1 MADSSILLKQFDGSN
16 YSQYFPQNLP
26 LDIANQFV
34 NSQGKNSNDIFNYL
48 RKYCQYWWRKTSQ
61 TTLNLYHEAKG
72 VFSPAF
78 LVCSSTRTIKWSKS
92 ITINSSRTISL
103 MSPSN
108 LSVEASYIGAE
119 NLAKKAPCYITNLQG
134 GSSKVFYLEENT
146 SGGTSASKYNIY
158 TSDNKVYLSEN
169 DYHCKEVSAVKITV
183 PEGTI
188 SYEQSTMRNAYPDSS
203 IENNYS
209 YSFLGVPL
217 EEMTQK
223 IDFNIQIGQYIG
235 TGTFG
240 PKNPNVLS
248 FSKAPQVLMFQNN
261 KDYNS
266 YNWGLCFPK
275 FQTALAIIYKAPY
288 TNQSLMA
295 VTVNTI
301 YKNNNKTI
309 MWYIENSDSNEK
321 NAYYQGNLKDS
332 VYSYFAL
339 F

>member
-61 TTLNLYHEAKG
+61 TNKTIYQQTKSVIGTN
-72 VFSPAF
+72 F
-78 LVCSSTRTIKWSKS
+78 LVCSTTRSIKWSKS
-92 ITINSSRTISL
+92 ITINDSGVISL
-103 MSPSN
+103 NSPSSLN
-108 LSVEASYIGAE
+108 ITASWTGARD
-119 NLAKKAPCYITNLQG
+119 LAEKSPCYITNLEG
-134 GSSKVFYLEENT
+134 GPSKVFYLEENT

-158 TSDNKVYLSEN
+158 TTDDGVYLCAN
-169 DYHCKEVSAVKITV
+169 DYHCKEVSTIKITV

-188 SYEQSTMRNAYPDSS
+188 SYEQSTIRNAYPDSS
-203 IENNYS
+203 IENNYL
-209 YSFLGVPL
+209 YSFLGIPL
-217 EEMTQK
+217 EEIAQK
-223 IDFNIQIGQYIG
+223 MDFNIQTGQYVG
-235 TGTFG
+235 TGTVG

-248 FSKAPQVLMFQNN
+248 FLKIPQFLMIQND
-261 KDYNS
+261 KDYDS
-266 YNWGLCFPK
+266 YNLGLCFPK
-275 FQTALAIIYKAPY
+275 FQTGLAIIYKAPY

-295 VTVNTI
+295 GTVNTV

-309 MWYIENSDSNEK
+309 MWYIENSDSDK
-321 NAYYQGNLKDS
+321 RDAYYQGNLKDS

>member
-1 MADSSILLKQFDGSN
+1 MADSSILLKHFDGSN

-61 TTLNLYHEAKG
+61 TNKTFYQEVMSRIETN
-72 VFSPAF
+72 F
-78 LVCSSTRTIKWSKS
+78 LVCSATRNIKWSKS
-92 ITINSSRTISL
+92 ITMNESGVISL
-103 MSPSN
+103 NSPSN
-108 LSVEASYIGAE
+108 LNIEASWSGAE
-119 NLAKKAPCYITNLQG
+119 ELAKKAPCYITNLEG
-134 GSSKVFYLEENT
+134 RPSKIFYLYEGT
-146 SGGTSASKYNIY
+146 TGGTSTSRY
-158 TSDNKVYLSEN
+158 TIFTTDNKVYLGTGPTPAEII
-169 DYHCKEVSAVKITV
+169 ALKITI
-183 PEGTI
+183 PEGSI
-188 SYEQSTMRNAYPDSS
+188 SYEQSTIRNAYPDSS
-203 IENNYS
+203 IENNYL
-209 YSFLGVPL
+209 YSFLGIPL
-217 EEMTQK
+217 EEIAQK
-223 IDFNIQIGQYIG
+223 MDFNIQTGQYVG

-248 FSKAPQVLMFQNN
+248 FSKAPQVLMFQN
-261 KDYNS
+261 DRDSNS
-266 YNWGLCFPK
+266 YNFGFCFPK
-275 FQTALAIIYKAPY
+275 FQTNLTIIYKAPD

-295 VTVNTI
+295 ITLNTI

-309 MWYIENSDSNEK
+309 MWYFESSDNNRK